1 MDMSDVR
8 AALEEMLVGIE
19 SIKSASGY
27 PTENVGA
34 QPFAFCG
41 FESDAV
47 TMGGRELSI
56 HTLPVTVLVARKGA
70 NLPNQ
75 VRAVEA
81 VIEELKDAIRPNQS
95 LGLPGFVYRTA
106 YTGFEE
112 GIYSFAGN
120 EYVGFIA
127 TLEIKTHQNV
137 SPSA

>member
-1 MDMSDVR
+1 MDDIR
-8 AALEEMLVGIE
+8 AALESVLLGIE
-19 SIKSASGY
+19 SIKSASGW
-27 PTENVGA
+27 PTDNVGA

-41 FESDAV
+41 FDDEAV

-56 HTLPVTVLVARKGA
+56 YSVPITVLVARKGG

-75 VRAVEA
+75 VKAVQA

-106 YTGFEE
+106 YTRFEK
-112 GIYSFAGN
+112 GIYSFAGTD
-120 EYVGFIA
+120 YVGVIA
-127 TLEIKTHQNV
+127 TLDIKTHRNV